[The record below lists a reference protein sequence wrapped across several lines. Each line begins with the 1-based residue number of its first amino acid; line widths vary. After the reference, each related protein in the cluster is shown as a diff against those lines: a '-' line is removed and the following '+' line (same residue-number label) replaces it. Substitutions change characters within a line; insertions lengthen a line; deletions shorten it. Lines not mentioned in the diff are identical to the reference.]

1 MKQYYVFVKFEINRG
16 GVNYEE
22 RTFGIY
28 DSKAKAL
35 ERAQLASELCRD
47 CEVRITHKNWN
58 TVKGTPIFKNG
69 KEMV

>member
-16 GVNYEE
+16 GINYEE

-28 DSKAKAL
+28 NTKVEALEKAKL
-35 ERAQLASELCRD
+35 VSEFYKD
-47 CEVRITHKNWN
+47 SEVRVAHKNWN

-69 KEMV
+69 KEM